1 MAEQWSFVPN
11 VVNELLKLDESRKDA
26 SLPKQQ
32 LAQLAIKC
40 KKIYQAE
47 FSCMDSDEKKGK
59 KRQSDSPVTEHRRK
73 TKSGDGH
80 YDSDD
85 TIEMTEEEIDLACR
99 QLPGLCG

>member
-1 MAEQWSFVPN
+1 M
-11 VVNELLKLDESRKDA
+11 NELLKLDGSGKDA
-26 SLPKQQ
+26 SLPKEQ
-32 LAQLAIKC
+32 LSQLAIKC

-47 FSCMDSDEKKGK
+47 FASMDSEDKKGK
-59 KRQSDSPVTEHRRK
+59 KRLSSSPVTEHRRK
-73 TKSGDGH
+73 TRSGDDH

>member
-1 MAEQWSFVPN
+1 VAEQWSFVPH
-11 VVNELLKLDESRKDA
+11 VVNELLKLDGSRKDA
-26 SLPKQQ
+26 SLPKEQ
-32 LAQLAIKC
+32 LSQLAIKC

-47 FSCMDSDEKKGK
+47 FARMDSDDKKGTK
-59 KRQSDSPVTEHRRK
+59 GQSSSPTTKHHRK
-73 TKSGDGH
+73 TKSDDDH

>member
-1 MAEQWSFVPN
+1 MAEQWSFVPH
-11 VVNELLKLDESRKDA
+11 VVNELLKLDGSRKYA
-26 SLPKQQ
+26 SLPKEQ
-32 LAQLAIKC
+32 LSQLAIKC

-47 FSCMDSDEKKGK
+47 FARMDSDDKGTK
-59 KRQSDSPVTEHRRK
+59 GQSSSPATKHHRK
-73 TKSGDGH
+73 TKSDDDH